1 MSQLKLTAD
10 GGGGTVAIKAPASTT
25 GNAALE
31 MTVPSTASGTLDS
44 LNRAGNILQVVQTV
58 KNDVFSS
65 NSTSYADVT
74 GMSAAIT
81 PSSTSNKVKVTV
93 VLRCAMNQGDR
104 WSSYIL
110 LRGSTVLF
118 DGAADGSRTQCSA
131 WHIPFQGTGTG
142 NTFGDKTIVFLD
154 SPSSTSALTYKL
166 QVKVQSGATGYVNR
180 SMNDTDADYGPRTSS
195 SITLEEVAA

>member
-10 GGGGTVAIKAPASTT
+10 GGGGTVAIKGPASTT
-25 GNAALE
+25 GNAAIDL
-31 MTVPSTASGTLDS
+31 TVPGTASATLDT
-44 LNRAGNILQVVQTV
+44 LKRAGNILQVVQTV

-74 GMSAAIT
+74 GMSASIT

-104 WSSYIL
+104 WSAYIL
-110 LRGSTVLF
+110 LRDNQILF
-118 DGAADGSRTQCSA
+118 DGTADGSRTQCSA

-154 SPSSTSALTYKL
+154 SPSSASALTYKL
-166 QVKVQSGATGYVNR
+166 QVKVQSGATAYVNR
-180 SMNDTDADYGPRTSS
+180 SMNDGNADYGARTSS

>member
-1 MSQLKLTAD
+1 MSRLITNAIRSTSASAD
-10 GGGGTVAIKAPASTT
+10 AITFDNSGKPAFPNGG
-25 GNAALE
+25 
-31 MTVPSTASGTLDS
+31 
-44 LNRAGNILQVVQTV
+44 AGKILQVVQTV

-93 VLRCAMNQGDR
+93 VLRCAMNQSDR

-110 LRGSTVLF
+110 LRDSTILF

-131 WHIPFQGTGTG
+131 WHIAFVGTGTG

-180 SMNDTDADYGPRTSS
+180 SMNDSNADYGARTSS
-195 SITLEEVAA
+195 SITLEEVGA

>member
-1 MSQLKLTAD
+1 MAITLNGSGGVTGLTALPD
-10 GGGGTVAIKAPASTT
+10 SA
-25 GNAALE
+25 
-31 MTVPSTASGTLDS
+31 MASGS
-44 LNRAGNILQVVQTV
+44 ILQVVQAV

-110 LRGSTVLF
+110 LRDNTILF

-180 SMNDTDADYGPRTSS
+180 SMNDGNADYGPRTSS
-195 SITLEEVAA
+195 SITLEEIAA